1 MCYNVIETYFS
12 DRNYRERTIYMS
24 QLLYVQDLTV
34 SAEDKELLHGITLSV
49 GEGETHVLM
58 GQNGAGKSTLGCTIM
73 GSPEYAVTGGK
84 IFFGGEDITELSADK
99 RAKLGLFLSFQ
110 NPVEIPGITLSE
122 FLRGALEQ
130 VSGKRMKLW
139 DFKKKLKAAMQVL
152 DMDESYADRDLNV
165 GFSGGEKKKAEI
177 LQLLILQPKL
187 AILDETDSG
196 LDVDAV
202 KVVSK
207 GIEEYRRSVGG
218 SLIIITHND
227 KILSSLSVDKTHI
240 LADGRVAREG
250 DGQLAF
256 DVLQNGFEKYISE
269 GK

>member
-1 MCYNVIETYFS
+1 MSELLKIE
-12 DRNYRERTIYMS
+12 
-24 QLLYVQDLTV
+24 DLAV
-34 SAEDKELLHGITLSV
+34 SAEDKELLHSVTITI

-73 GSPEYAVTGGK
+73 GSPEYRITGGK
-84 IFFGGEDITELSADK
+84 IYFEGEDITGLSADK
-99 RAKLGLFLSFQ
+99 RARLGLFLSFQ
-110 NPVEIPGITLSE
+110 NPIEIPGITLAE
-122 FLRGALEQ
+122 FLRNALEQ
-130 VSGKRMKLW
+130 TTGKRIKLW
-139 DFKKKLKAAMQVL
+139 DFKKQLKAAMKVL

-165 GFSGGEKKKAEI
+165 GFSGGEKRKAEI

-202 KVVSK
+202 KIVSK

-227 KILSSLSVDKTHI
+227 KILASLNVDKTHI
-240 LADGRVAREG
+240 LADGRVAKEG
-250 DGQLAF
+250 DGHLAF
-256 DVLQNGFEKYISE
+256 EVLENGFEKYIGE
-269 GK
+269 V